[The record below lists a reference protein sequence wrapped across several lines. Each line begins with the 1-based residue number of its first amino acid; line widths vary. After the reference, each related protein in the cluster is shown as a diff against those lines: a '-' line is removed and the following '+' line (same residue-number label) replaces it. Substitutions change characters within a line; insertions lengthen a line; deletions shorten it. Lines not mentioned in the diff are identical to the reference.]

1 MGVLHAQQLCPLL
14 SSFMRCALN
23 DCTSQQAS
31 FNRLKSLPAELGSL
45 PRLEMVR
52 VARWEGGPAP
62 LLAGEEVEV
71 VVCVLA
77 TLHEQLLSC

>member
-52 VARWEGGPAP
+52 VARWEGWAAI
-62 LLAGEEVEV
+62 LAYRRRR
-71 VVCVLA
+71 
-77 TLHEQLLSC
+77 